1 MPPLTRED
9 IEEFAAWF
17 EHLVANTNP
26 DDMCMPPEKYRSTAA
41 WLQLFGMGAVD
52 ANSDVKPWNMPPDI
66 ADFYSGVWYA
76 NRLAALRVAQRQG
89 AVKPKSPLDFTDRG
103 KGPGP
108 LFGGDVSGW

>member
-1 MPPLTRED
+1 VSMPPLTRED

-41 WLQLFGMGAVD
+41 WLQLFGMGALD
-52 ANSDVKPWNMPPDI
+52 ADSDVKPWNMPQDI
-66 ADFYSGVWYA
+66 ADFYAGVWYA
-76 NRLAALRVAQRQG
+76 NRLAALRVAQKQG
-89 AVKPKSPLDFTDRG
+89 NKKTLMDHREG
-103 KGPGP
+103 KGP